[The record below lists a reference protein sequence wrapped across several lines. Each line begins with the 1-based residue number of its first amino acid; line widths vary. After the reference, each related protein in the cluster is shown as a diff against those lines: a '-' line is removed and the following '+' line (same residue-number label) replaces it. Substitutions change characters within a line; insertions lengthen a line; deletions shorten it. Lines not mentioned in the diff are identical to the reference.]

1 MPKFVVIASEEIVYE
16 AEIIAD
22 NREHALELADLLG
35 RDSVAWVDV
44 DSRFE
49 IGQVEEIE

>member
-1 MPKFVVIASEEIVYE
+1 MPKFVVIASEEIIYE

-22 NREHALELADLLG
+22 NREQARELANLLG

-44 DSRFE
+44 DSSFE
-49 IGQVEEIE
+49 IGQVEEVE